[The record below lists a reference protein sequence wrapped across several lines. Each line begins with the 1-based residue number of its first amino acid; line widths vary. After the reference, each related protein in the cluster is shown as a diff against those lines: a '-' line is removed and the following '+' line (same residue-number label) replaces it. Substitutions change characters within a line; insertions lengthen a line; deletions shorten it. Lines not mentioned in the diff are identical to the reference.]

1 MESPFKHK
9 APGKWYEKGYL
20 KPGEMLETVAVED
33 RLRMVQKMDADRLRA
48 VIAWPRTQITVK
60 MAAIRRLKN
69 LDPFSNGNPSRSGTC
84 W

>member
-33 RLRMVQKMDADRLRA
+33 RLRMVQKMNADRLRA
-48 VIAWPRTQITVK
+48 VIA
-60 MAAIRRLKN
+60 
-69 LDPFSNGNPSRSGTC
+69 
-84 W
+84 